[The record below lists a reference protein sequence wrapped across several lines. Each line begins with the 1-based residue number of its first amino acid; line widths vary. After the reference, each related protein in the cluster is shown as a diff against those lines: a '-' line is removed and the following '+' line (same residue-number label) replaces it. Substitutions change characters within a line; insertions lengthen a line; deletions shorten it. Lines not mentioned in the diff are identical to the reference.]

1 MMMRT
6 ALLNNLIVT
15 SLRSE
20 LPPHRK
26 VAGLFFGASSSALRR
41 CPQIRLKMGYRE
53 RSRLTPAPP
62 VLTPAADIASPVL
75 PQF

>member
-26 VAGLFFGASSSALRR
+26 VAGLFFWRR
-41 CPQIRLKMGYRE
+41 GVGL
-53 RSRLTPAPP
+53 
-62 VLTPAADIASPVL
+62 
-75 PQF
+75 